1 MALVFQTVFKMS
13 LSASVLVAAILLV
26 RPLFRKA
33 PKWILCALWALVA
46 VRLLCPFS
54 VETPL
59 SLVPDPEPVVQSILS
74 VEPTPQT
81 GTIYPSGELTVHIVP
96 DIIPPY
102 FVFRFWM
109 VWITGAAVIFLYMLV
124 SYITVRR
131 RVRIWE
137 ELSPRV
143 RRCDEINTPF
153 ILGLL
158 SPKIYLP
165 SRLPEESRDYV
176 IAHEQAHLQRKD
188 HWWKPLGFLLLCV
201 HWFNPVLW
209 LAYIFLCRDIEFACD
224 EKVVRNMKP
233 EEKQAYSE
241 ALLQNSVRQ
250 RFITACPLAF
260 GEVGVKA
267 RIKSVLHYKKPAFWI
282 VLIAFMAGIALAVF
296 FLTDRPE
303 TESGNQGNAV
313 EITQHLEGKVISQ
326 NGNYIKVRV
335 DSSDSVMMVYVNI
348 SGFPELPQL
357 KAGDIV
363 MVHYKPSEN
372 PAQLDDVTEIRRTQ
386 LADWGVSM
394 QVTDVTPTG
403 LQLWTSV
410 ISGFP
415 RTLATTEAYYLE
427 QNINGQWQKVNG
439 INENAFVFSE
449 ESISYADGNNVMLNW
464 ENRFGALTPSQY
476 RLCKMIRY
484 QDEERVFSVEFTI
497 AQPMATSLEDAINQ
511 TVRYILSKQMI
522 NPTKFTDK
530 TIEHIPQN
538 EQTGF
543 LDDPSTSEPVG
554 KTFEQITESHLII
567 DHQQNGNIHTLSIL
581 GLCRGYNHR
590 VQEDE
595 FFSPMLLVIE
605 ETQDGTYTATSCK
618 MPTQLYWQA
627 DIEWLFPA
635 DIASQM
641 LNSKI
646 NRHSLAAACDKQVT
660 GGAIQLNGF
669 GSTFEPESTEGKL
682 ILQAIANGKK
692 LKKAYEDGF
701 VCTIYIGDKVYYYYK
716 RAGIIHNVTD
726 NVYTQLTEE
735 SRSTLRTILD
745 LVQ

>member
-1 MALVFQTVFKMS
+1 MDSLFQTILKTS
-13 LSASVLVAAILLV
+13 LSASVLTAAIFII
-26 RPLFRKA
+26 RPFFRRA

-46 VRLLCPFS
+46 IRLLCPFRI
-54 VETPL
+54 EMPL

-81 GTIYPSGELTVHIVP
+81 GTIYPNGELTVHIVP
-96 DIIPPY
+96 DRIPPY
-102 FVFRFWM
+102 FAFRFWM
-109 VWITGAAVIFLYMLV
+109 VWIGGVAAMLLYMLI

-131 RVRIWE
+131 RVQIWE
-137 ELSPRV
+137 ELSPGV
-143 RRCDEINTPF
+143 RRCDQINTPF

-158 SPKIYLP
+158 FPRIYLP
-165 SRLPEESRDYV
+165 SRLPEDSLDYV

-201 HWFNPVLW
+201 HWFNPLLW
-209 LAYIFLCRDIEFACD
+209 LAYIFLCRDIELACD
-224 EKVVRNMKP
+224 EKVIRNMKQ

-260 GEVGVKA
+260 GEVGVKT

-282 VLIAFMAGIALAVF
+282 ILIALLAGIALAVF

-303 TESGNQGNAV
+303 TKPGSQGSATEV
-313 EITQHLEGKVISQ
+313 TRHMTGTFISQ
-326 NGNYIKVRV
+326 EGDYIKVRPSGA
-335 DSSDSVMMVYVNI
+335 SSEMITSVNI
-348 SGFPELPQL
+348 SAFPELPQL
-357 KAGDIV
+357 RPGDIV
-363 MVHYKPSEN
+363 MLQYKPTKN
-372 PAQLDDVTEIRRTQ
+372 PFLLDDVTEIRRTQ

-394 QVTDVTPTG
+394 RVTDVTPTG
-403 LQLWTSV
+403 LRLWTTV

-415 RTLATTEAYYLE
+415 RNLTATEAYYLE
-427 QNINGQWQKVNG
+427 QNIDGQWQRVNG

-449 ESISYADGNNVMLNW
+449 DSIRYGDGNQVMLNW
-464 ENRFGALTPSQY
+464 ENRFGKLAPGQY

-497 AQPMATSLEDAINQ
+497 AQPMATSLEAAITQ
-511 TVRYILSKQMI
+511 TVRYVLSKQLV
-522 NPTKFTDK
+522 NPSTFGDK

-543 LDDPSTSEPVG
+543 LDDPTTSEPVG

-590 VQEDE
+590 VNEEE

-605 ETQDGTYTATSCK
+605 QNRDGTYTATSCK
-618 MPTQLYWQA
+618 MPTELYWQA

-646 NRHSLAAACDKQVT
+646 NRHALAAACDKQVT
-660 GGAIQLNGF
+660 GGVIPLNGL
-669 GSTFEPESTEGKL
+669 GSTFEPDSTEGKL